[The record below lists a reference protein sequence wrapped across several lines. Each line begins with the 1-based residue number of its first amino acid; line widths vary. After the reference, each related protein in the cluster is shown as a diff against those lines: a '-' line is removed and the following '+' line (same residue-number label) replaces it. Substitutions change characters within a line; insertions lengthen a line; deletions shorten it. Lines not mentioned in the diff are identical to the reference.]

1 MGMRDQMTKP
11 RVWGDRG
18 WVVGGKQKMLGLY
31 GAGDEDR
38 KAARREK
45 RLVMVSRWTIPVA
58 C

>member
-1 MGMRDQMTKP
+1 MGMRDRMSKP
-11 RVWGDRG
+11 RVWGNRG
-18 WVVGGKQKMLGLY
+18 GVVRGKQKMLGLS